1 MRTKSINIRHAEN
14 GGENRIDNYLVD
26 GFDEE
31 NNTVY
36 EFHGCFWH
44 GHACGT
50 NYNEEKWNA
59 TLEREQAI

>member
-1 MRTKSINIRHAEN
+1 MRTKDIDIRHAEN
-14 GGENRIDNYLVD
+14 GGEYRIDNYLVD
-26 GFDEE
+26 GFDEK

-50 NYNEEKWNA
+50 NYTRKEQ
-59 TLEREQAI
+59 TLGY